1 VRGAGVACQLGA
13 NSLVAVGALVGSG
26 GFRKGSGEAC
36 GGGAD
41 GSRRNQGRGSVHTRR
56 RSAGERRSGTP
67 LLRSADGTV
76 RMVTAEA
83 RMQTFVVRVWVGPP
97 PPTREDEELRGV
109 VEHIGSG
116 GSTTFTDI
124 TELVAF
130 LHEASGRQA
139 GQAGDAQ

>member
-1 VRGAGVACQLGA
+1 VRGAGVARQLRA
-13 NSLVAVGALVGSG
+13 NSLVAVGALVGSR
-26 GFRKGSGEAC
+26 GFREGSGEAY

-67 LLRSADGTV
+67 LLRSADGTAP
-76 RMVTAEA
+76 MVTADA
-83 RMQTFVVRVWVGPP
+83 PMQTFVVRVWVGSA
-97 PPTREDEELRGV
+97 PPTKEDEALRGV
-109 VEHIGSG
+109 VEHVGSG

-124 TELVAF
+124 EELVAF
-130 LHEASGRQA
+130 LHEASGRRA